1 MATLDGVLAT
11 AASAFLPVGAG
22 AIVVHQDIT
31 GEYAIS
37 VRYGGAEQ
45 AQQPMRRFA
54 TLPEL
59 KALLS
64 SGAIPGVRGDE
75 NGWAPLPPQA
85 DQKPKTA
92 RPTMIVDATPTAA
105 TATTTTA
112 TPAAVPAAAN
122 SPARSAGDAT
132 DAFKRQLRDAFE
144 AIALGQTFE
153 FRRTFTEGDVAL
165 FCGVTGDYNPYHID
179 ESFAQETWF
188 GRRIVPGLLTGSML
202 THIGGM
208 IGFLAQE
215 MSFQYVAPVY
225 IGDTITCTVTF
236 IAKDAEQRLLT
247 GSARCLN
254 QDGAEVLRGTFNGF
268 PAQVR
273 LAR

>member
-37 VRYGGAEQ
+37 VRLSAEQ

-54 TLPEL
+54 TLAEL
-59 KALLS
+59 KALLA

-85 DQKPKTA
+85 EQKPKTA
-92 RPTMIVDATPTAA
+92 RPTLIVDA
-105 TATTTTA
+105 TA

-153 FRRTFTEGDVAL
+153 FRRTFTEGDVAM

-236 IAKDAEQRLLT
+236 VAKDAEQRLLT
-247 GSARCLN
+247 GNARCLN
-254 QDGAEVLRGTFNGF
+254 QDGAEVLRATFNGF